1 MHSRWV
7 RASSILVVAGLL
19 GATTTLDSAA
29 QASQAA
35 SNRYNQA
42 RNSLLRDVQ
51 IARGEGFSTADLV
64 DISSGLTALD
74 AATPPSLGADAGA
87 FYLAHADVATQ
98 LDLELSTRRTELL
111 ASTSGDARAE
121 IQNATA
127 GVARD
132 QHLGALDI
140 DLAPLQQRLGA
151 AGGLVA
157 SARTIGDWRKAG
169 GEVTSIAS
177 DAAALASWQQAENV
191 ALQQA
196 SAALIQQTS
205 GNIDAIRKAGS
216 DAQAN
221 GRNDASVA
229 SYEALPGRFKNIGT
243 LMGVYNHMEAHA
255 AQLGSGDVNAV
266 ATGSAAVQRY
276 AGQVH
281 QLMVQGLGPKH
292 LVVNFTTQHFWAYEN
307 GNVVAESPTTT
318 GIRGITAYGTD
329 FGPMKI
335 LYRSHPWK
343 MHSPFPKGT
352 PHWYPDTVVQWT
364 AFFTW
369 SGESFHEAYWEPDSQ
384 LGPGSQYNSYTRS
397 HGCVHVPNSDAQFL
411 FHWAS
416 EGTPV
421 DVFPGNGQPVAEQLS
436 EMTTDSKGNPLSPA

>member
-51 IARGEGFSTADLV
+51 VARGEGFSTADLV

-98 LDLELSTRRTELL
+98 LDVELSTRRTELL
-111 ASTSGDARAE
+111 ASTSADARAE

-132 QHLGALDI
+132 QQLGALDI

-157 SARTIGDWRKAG
+157 TARNLRDWRKAG

-229 SYEALPGRFKNIGT
+229 SYEALPGRFKNIGP

-369 SGESFHEAYWEPDSQ
+369 SGESFHEASWEPDSQ

>member
-1 MHSRWV
+1 
-7 RASSILVVAGLL
+7 
-19 GATTTLDSAA
+19 
-29 QASQAA
+29 
-35 SNRYNQA
+35 
-42 RNSLLRDVQ
+42 
-51 IARGEGFSTADLV
+51 
-64 DISSGLTALD
+64 
-74 AATPPSLGADAGA
+74 
-87 FYLAHADVATQ
+87 
-98 LDLELSTRRTELL
+98 
-111 ASTSGDARAE
+111 
-121 IQNATA
+121 
-127 GVARD
+127 
-132 QHLGALDI
+132 
-140 DLAPLQQRLGA
+140 
-151 AGGLVA
+151 
-157 SARTIGDWRKAG
+157 
-169 GEVTSIAS
+169 
-177 DAAALASWQQAENV
+177 
-191 ALQQA
+191 
-196 SAALIQQTS
+196 
-205 GNIDAIRKAGS
+205 
-216 DAQAN
+216 
-221 GRNDASVA
+221 
-229 SYEALPGRFKNIGT
+229 
-243 LMGVYNHMEAHA
+243 MGVYNHMEAHA

>member
-51 IARGEGFSTADLV
+51 VARGEGFSTADLV

-98 LDLELSTRRTELL
+98 LDLKLSTRRTELL
-111 ASTSGDARAE
+111 ASTSADARAE

-132 QHLGALDI
+132 QQLGALDF

-169 GEVTSIAS
+169 GEVTSIAT

-229 SYEALPGRFKNIGT
+229 SYEAIPGRFKNIGT

-266 ATGSAAVQRY
+266 ATGSAAAQRY

-436 EMTTDSKGNPLSPA
+436 EMTTDSKGNPLNPA